1 MSDRATVLALAER
14 AEAGGDATL
23 SDDVWRAM
31 GWEPR
36 LMGWYHKQSFSH
48 IRGPRPNLA
57 ESIDAQEAL
66 PGRIV
71 EVRHGD
77 VSGHGD
83 KVMWHARAMQDD
95 DMGRRTTF
103 APTEPLARLAARL
116 RAMAAAQEAPDGQ

>member
-1 MSDRATVLALAER
+1 MSER
-14 AEAGGDATL
+14 EKFKPYQKWRHPPGCPDGD
-23 SDDVWRAM
+23 WCRRRAM

-95 DMGRRTTF
+95 DMGWRTTF

-116 RAMAAAQEAPDGQ
+116 RAMAAAQEARDGQ